1 MGLDPRFFFTF
12 DSMLKNYYDKLPPV
26 LKNKFVLVTLALL
39 IWVTFFDSN
48 NWIKQA
54 RLQSEINDL
63 EEQKEYYLKEIKK
76 DSIALFDLNNNTEN
90 QEKFAREKY
99 LMKKENEDIIVI
111 IKDDE

>member
-1 MGLDPRFFFTF
+1 
-12 DSMLKNYYDKLPPV
+12 MLKEYYDKLPSI

-39 IWVTFFDSN
+39 IWVAFFDSN

-54 RLQSEINDL
+54 RLQSEIDDL
-63 EEQKEYYLKEIKK
+63 EEQKEYYLKEIEK
-76 DSIALFDLNNNTEN
+76 DSIALFDLTNNTET

-111 IKDDE
+111 INDDE

>member
-1 MGLDPRFFFTF
+1 
-12 DSMLKNYYDKLPPV
+12 MLKEYYDKLHPI

-39 IWVTFFDSN
+39 IWVAFFDSN

-54 RLQSEINDL
+54 RLQSEIDDL
-63 EEQKEYYLKEIKK
+63 EEQKEYYLKEIEK
-76 DSIALFDLNNNTEN
+76 DSIALFDLTNNTET

>member
-1 MGLDPRFFFTF
+1 
-12 DSMLKNYYDKLPPV
+12 MLKEYYDKLPSI

-39 IWVTFFDSN
+39 IWVAFFDSN

-54 RLQSEINDL
+54 RLQSEIDDL
-63 EEQKEYYLKEIKK
+63 EEQKEYYLKEIEK
-76 DSIALFDLNNNTEN
+76 DSIALFDVTNNTET

-99 LMKKENEDIIVI
+99 LMKKENEDVIVI

>member
-1 MGLDPRFFFTF
+1 
-12 DSMLKNYYDKLPPV
+12 
-26 LKNKFVLVTLALL
+26 L
-39 IWVTFFDSN
+39 IWVAFFDSN

-54 RLQSEINDL
+54 RLQSEIDDL
-63 EEQKEYYLKEIKK
+63 EEQKEYYLKEIEK
-76 DSIALFDLNNNTEN
+76 DSIALFDLTNNTET

>member
-1 MGLDPRFFFTF
+1 
-12 DSMLKNYYDKLPPV
+12 MLKEYYDRLPPI

-39 IWVTFFDSN
+39 IWVAFFDSN

-54 RLQSEINDL
+54 RLQSEIDDL
-63 EEQKEYYLKEIKK
+63 KEQKEYYLKEIEK
-76 DSIALFDLNNNTEN
+76 DSVALFDLTNNTET

>member
-1 MGLDPRFFFTF
+1 
-12 DSMLKNYYDKLPPV
+12 MLKEYYDKLPPI

-39 IWVTFFDSN
+39 IWVAFFDSN

-54 RLQSEINDL
+54 RLQSEIDDL
-63 EEQKEYYLKEIKK
+63 EEQKEYYLKEIEK
-76 DSIALFDLNNNTEN
+76 DSIALFDLTNNTEN

>member
-1 MGLDPRFFFTF
+1 
-12 DSMLKNYYDKLPPV
+12 MLKNYYDKLPPV

-63 EEQKEYYLKEIKK
+63 EEQKEYYLKEIEK

>member
-1 MGLDPRFFFTF
+1 
-12 DSMLKNYYDKLPPV
+12 MLKEYYDKLPPI

-39 IWVTFFDSN
+39 IWVAFFDSN

-54 RLQSEINDL
+54 RLQSEIDDL
-63 EEQKEYYLKEIKK
+63 KEQKEYYLKEIEK
-76 DSIALFDLNNNTEN
+76 DSIALFDLTNNTVT

>member
-1 MGLDPRFFFTF
+1 
-12 DSMLKNYYDKLPPV
+12 MLKEYYDRLPPI

-39 IWVTFFDSN
+39 IWVAFFDSN

-54 RLQSEINDL
+54 RLQSEIDDL
-63 EEQKEYYLKEIKK
+63 KEQKEYYLKEIQK
-76 DSIALFDLNNNTEN
+76 DSIALFDLTNNTET

>member
-1 MGLDPRFFFTF
+1 MTQGFFFTF
-12 DSMLKNYYDKLPPV
+12 GNMLKEYYDRLPPI

-39 IWVTFFDSN
+39 IWVAFFDSN

-54 RLQSEINDL
+54 RLQSEIDDL
-63 EEQKEYYLKEIKK
+63 KEQKEYYLKEIEK
-76 DSIALFDLNNNTEN
+76 DSIALFDLTNNTET

>member
-12 DSMLKNYYDKLPPV
+12 GNMLKEYYDKLPPI

-39 IWVTFFDSN
+39 IWVAFFDSN

-54 RLQSEINDL
+54 RLQSEIDDL
-63 EEQKEYYLKEIKK
+63 EEQKEYYLKEIEK
-76 DSIALFDLNNNTEN
+76 DSIALFDLTNNTET

-99 LMKKENEDIIVI
+99 LMKKENEDVIVI

>member
-1 MGLDPRFFFTF
+1 
-12 DSMLKNYYDKLPPV
+12 MLKEYYDKLPSI

-39 IWVTFFDSN
+39 IWVAFFDSN

-54 RLQSEINDL
+54 RLQSEIDDL
-63 EEQKEYYLKEIKK
+63 EEQKEYYLKEIEK
-76 DSIALFDLNNNTEN
+76 DSIALFDLTNNTET

-99 LMKKENEDIIVI
+99 LMKKENEDVIVI

>member
-1 MGLDPRFFFTF
+1 
-12 DSMLKNYYDKLPPV
+12 MLKAYYDKLPPI

-39 IWVTFFDSN
+39 IWVAFFDSN
-48 NWIKQA
+48 NWIKQL

-63 EEQKEYYLKEIKK
+63 EEQKEYYINQIKK
-76 DSIALFDLNNNTEN
+76 DSVALFDLTNNEET

>member
-1 MGLDPRFFFTF
+1 
-12 DSMLKNYYDKLPPV
+12 MLKEYYDILPPI

-39 IWVTFFDSN
+39 IWVAFFDSN

-54 RLQSEINDL
+54 RLQSEIDDL
-63 EEQKEYYLKEIKK
+63 KEQKEYYLKEIEK
-76 DSIALFDLNNNTEN
+76 DSIALFDLTNNTET

>member
-1 MGLDPRFFFTF
+1 
-12 DSMLKNYYDKLPPV
+12 MLKEYYDKLPPI

-39 IWVTFFDSN
+39 IWVAFFDSN
-48 NWIKQA
+48 NWIKQT
-54 RLQSEINDL
+54 RLQSEIDDL
-63 EEQKEYYLKEIKK
+63 KEQKEYYLKEIEK
-76 DSIALFDLNNNTEN
+76 DSIALFDLTNNTET

>member
-1 MGLDPRFFFTF
+1 
-12 DSMLKNYYDKLPPV
+12 MLKEYYDKLPPI

-39 IWVTFFDSN
+39 IWVAFFDSN

-54 RLQSEINDL
+54 RLQSEIDDL
-63 EEQKEYYLKEIKK
+63 KEQKEYYLKEIEK
-76 DSIALFDLNNNTEN
+76 DSIALFDLTNNTET

-111 IKDDE
+111 VKDDE

>member
-1 MGLDPRFFFTF
+1 
-12 DSMLKNYYDKLPPV
+12 MLKEYYDKLPPI

-39 IWVTFFDSN
+39 IWVAFFDSN

-63 EEQKEYYLKEIKK
+63 EEQKEYYIKEIEK
-76 DSIALFDLNNNTEN
+76 DSIALFDLTNNTET

-99 LMKKENEDIIVI
+99 LMKKENEDVIVI

>member
-1 MGLDPRFFFTF
+1 
-12 DSMLKNYYDKLPPV
+12 MLKNYYDKLPPF

-63 EEQKEYYLKEIKK
+63 EEQKEYYLKEIEK